1 MASSQIKSTPKI
13 PIPED
18 TELLK
23 WKPRKLK
30 DYITNHGM
38 DASKLTGID
47 KTRLQFYAMDCATWT
62 KDRLISLHPRFRAM
76 FLEKIP
82 TSIDT
87 ETRGIFMDSTDAT
100 QRAQTIDKLLTLLPQ
115 SDPVESIEAI
125 DQDPN
130 VNASERS
137 VVLNQNASNNEHDP
151 NDDMS
156 SVSTHESMPSLMSD
170 DDSDDEDEET
180 DSDSDPD
187 NDAPLQFDEQK
198 SGVKSIEPPKPQ
210 RKKKSKQKDD
220 FLSGLQGAF
229 LTKGKKGKKKDKKKV
244 KKAPKKKT
252 QSKSTI
258 KSVTDKK
265 PSAIK
270 PQKTET
276 VKSNQNQ
283 PPPKK
288 QSKSPPNNTET
299 VKSAKKDVNKMEN
312 KAERTVDAKPKPK
325 PKQKSGYYLRPND
338 IKTYKN
344 ANGSLFICSSERK
357 LKADLTPYTIMK
369 CFVKRGKKGA
379 LYSAVVIDLGKCEDR
394 EEVRKTLKRSFEN
407 VVSFDMN
414 NNCHVMHVTKDNEKR
429 LSLSEAFA
437 EYEENGV
444 RINDPAIKAKA
455 LKAAKQ
461 ALAASQKKKKK
472 KKKQQ
477 AKPIT
482 NKPVVLEKKVNVE
495 QRLAKDQMNDIESK
509 LAALSVT
516 DHKKKKNSN
525 KQKRKTE
532 KVEKKEVNDAYSYI
546 TTELMN
552 SCRLHPEDIESLM
565 DDESK
570 DEAIRGLYIR
580 APISGSQ
587 YRVLQMEQSKHH
599 NNNHYFLSSYGS
611 TKCNVK
617 LSKISSDDFEQKEIN
632 AWIMRMCKDGV
643 TVPSQ
648 AILSET
654 AENLTTIREAVALKK
669 KTATLVTD
677 EPGVVAPGTTTAAFT
692 QPLSPPHDV
701 QSPGPGAP
709 AATAPTSH
717 LMSSNT
723 FHHQGAL
730 NYKNLAQLNRQ
741 PTNQRNF
748 LVSKYT
754 SAIDLGANCF
764 WAIPTAEG
772 DSNYICFL
780 LMKTH
785 RNDDHLTEA
794 KQIAM
799 SVRSDVMVSEIREWT
814 ARAGSKS
821 GHWKSKGWFIDCK
834 DSKSAYQ
841 ISQKLLEFLP
851 KTYGYGKP
859 ANFCRQVLKEFGDAY
874 VKPRQKPRKGIKNKP
889 MGPVFNYK
897 DGEPS
902 LISMSECGK
911 PVTFRPGEKDYDAQ
925 SEYSMAS
932 ISNQTVSKYDNI
944 SHMIPPRQEVN
955 AVPYRV
961 NDKVQY
967 LGKKYDVVWVNGESI
982 RIENDTESELV
993 KPHEIR
999 HVS

>member
-1 MASSQIKSTPKI
+1 MQLYLPTNLTKRYIINVLNDSCYSNHPCKFQYGGCWYGFQGAGCGYQHILYEPAMDIIPPIHCQNEPQHNQIPPYNPRQVQLNPVANPPQIPQQNAPNKPHNIRKTKTRSKRGKTPPLTANNSPNSPHNTKEIEVTVTPSKSTAYAPKLTASAPTFI
-13 PIPED
+13 PQ
-18 TELLK
+18 TEC
-23 WKPRKLK
+23 K
-30 DYITNHGM
+30 DATTNT
-38 DASKLTGID
+38 ASKPLVSQPDTTP
-47 KTRLQFYAMDCATWT
+47 KPPHKSRSKRLQ
-62 KDRLISLHPRFRAM
+62 
-76 FLEKIP
+76 
-82 TSIDT
+82 
-87 ETRGIFMDSTDAT
+87 
-100 QRAQTIDKLLTLLPQ
+100 
-115 SDPVESIEAI
+115 
-125 DQDPN
+125 
-130 VNASERS
+130 NAPSY
-137 VVLNQNASNNEHDP
+137 
-151 NDDMS
+151 S
-156 SVSTHESMPSLMSD
+156 SSD
-170 DDSDDEDEET
+170 DDDDPQSKPQQLPHPKQQASGDIHLGQEEECT
-180 DSDSDPD
+180 VNATALSHATSPGIAVESKTHDMEKKKQNIP
-187 NDAPLQFDEQK
+187 PQYIPPQQH
-198 SGVKSIEPPKPQ
+198 VKRSIEGDRTQQTTAKPP
-210 RKKKSKQKDD
+210 
-220 FLSGLQGAF
+220 
-229 LTKGKKGKKKDKKKV
+229 
-244 KKAPKKKT
+244 
-252 QSKSTI
+252 SKSQQST
-258 KSVTDKK
+258 
-265 PSAIK
+265 
-270 PQKTET
+270 PQK
-276 VKSNQNQ
+276 Q
-283 PPPKK
+283 PP
-288 QSKSPPNNTET
+288 
-299 VKSAKKDVNKMEN
+299 
-312 KAERTVDAKPKPK
+312 
-325 PKQKSGYYLRPND
+325 
-338 IKTYKN
+338 
-344 ANGSLFICSSERK
+344 
-357 LKADLTPYTIMK
+357 
-369 CFVKRGKKGA
+369 
-379 LYSAVVIDLGKCEDR
+379 
-394 EEVRKTLKRSFEN
+394 
-407 VVSFDMN
+407 
-414 NNCHVMHVTKDNEKR
+414 
-429 LSLSEAFA
+429 
-437 EYEENGV
+437 
-444 RINDPAIKAKA
+444 
-455 LKAAKQ
+455 
-461 ALAASQKKKKK
+461 KKKKK

-643 TVPSQ
+643 TVPTQ